1 MVENQIFMEEECFDV
16 VRAAQNLER
25 NGSAGRRFRVAY
37 RDATLLAGTHERA
50 SELRFF
56 NLPLL
61 ATFQRYGRL

>member
-1 MVENQIFMEEECFDV
+1 MEEECFDV

-25 NGSAGRRFRVAY
+25 NGGACRRSRLVY
-37 RDATLLAGTHERA
+37 GDATLLVGTHDRA

-61 ATFQRYGRL
+61 ATFQGFGRL